1 MSGLPVIA
9 RRSFERRFFVLKG
22 VARLAYPDKRTYLQ
36 LAEEFNLVPVY
47 QDISADLDTPISLY
61 KKMGFTGPSFLLE
74 SVEGGRSVSRYSFI
88 GGEPFAVLESKDG
101 VSTLGGHIRPDLA
114 GNPLAALKTVLERFK
129 APRETERFTGG
140 AVGYLSY
147 DLVRFLERLPE
158 DTTDDLT
165 IPDLHF
171 MFPGLLLIYDH
182 LFHRLTLAALA
193 PVGDNPA
200 DAYDRLAGRL
210 AECRAR
216 LARPL
221 AVPGEAPS
229 GEPLCL
235 TASLT
240 RAEYMDRVERAKE
253 YIRAGDIL
261 QVVPSVR
268 FSARV
273 LGDPFS
279 VYRRLRSLNPSPYLY
294 YLDFGAVTVVGSSPE
309 MLVRVEGDTV
319 TTRPIAG
326 TRPRGA
332 DAGEDRRLAA
342 ELLADGKE
350 RAEHL
355 MLLDLGRNDVGKVA
369 GTGSVNVDQFMT
381 VENYSHVMHLV
392 SAVSGR
398 LRADRDAFDALA
410 AILPAGTVSGA
421 PKVKAMSI
429 IEELE
434 KTRRGIYAGAVG
446 YFGFNGN
453 MDTAIAIRTIVIKDG
468 MAHVQAGSGIVA
480 DSDPQAEYREVEAKA
495 RALLNTLVEGVE
507 PAWF

>member
-1 MSGLPVIA
+1 
-9 RRSFERRFFVLKG
+9 VL
-22 VARLAYPDKRTYLQ
+22 VYPDKQTYLKQ
-36 LAEEFNLVPVY
+36 AGEFNLVPVY
-47 QDISADLDTPISLY
+47 LDLSADLDTPISLY
-61 KKMGFTGPSFLLE
+61 KKMDFTGPSFLLE
-74 SVEGGRSVSRYSFI
+74 SVEGGQNVSRFSFI
-88 GGEPFAVLESKDG
+88 GGDPFAVFQSKDG
-101 VSTLGGHIRPDLA
+101 VSTLRGDYHEDIGGD
-114 GNPLAALKTVLERFK
+114 PLAALKAVMGRFSVPVSP
-129 APRETERFTGG
+129 AAVRFGGG

-147 DLVRFLERLPE
+147 DVVRFLERLPQATADE
-158 DTTDDLT
+158 LA

-182 LFHRLTLAALA
+182 LFHRLTLVALGPCGA
-193 PVGDNPA
+193 NPA
-200 DAYDRLAGRL
+200 VVYDRLARRL
-210 AECRAR
+210 EDCTKR

-221 AVPGEAPS
+221 TDNGHKAS
-229 GEPLCL
+229 GEPVEL
-235 TASLT
+235 TASLSP
-240 RAEYMDRVERAKE
+240 AEYMERVERAKE

-268 FSARV
+268 FSAP
-273 LGDPFS
+273 LAGDPFS

-294 YLDFGAVTVVGSSPE
+294 YLDFGAIRVVGSSPE
-309 MLVRVEGDTV
+309 MLARVEEGTV

-326 TRPRGA
+326 TRPRGRNA
-332 DAGEDRRLAA
+332 DEDRRLAA
-342 ELLADGKE
+342 ELLADEKE

-355 MLLDLGRNDVGKVA
+355 MLLDLGRNDIGKVA
-369 GTGSVNVDQFMT
+369 RTGSVVVDQFMT

-392 SAVSGR
+392 SSVTG
-398 LRADRDAFDALA
+398 LLLPDKDAFDAIS
-410 AILPAGTVSGA
+410 AIFPAGTVSGA

-434 KTRRGIYAGAVG
+434 RTRRGIYAGAVG

-468 MAHVQAGSGIVA
+468 VAHVQAGSGIVA
-480 DSDPQAEYREVEAKA
+480 DSDPAREYREVEAKA